1 MERIVIAMQRRR
13 GGCAACGGASREA
26 NLILSCRRTSIIG
39 PPVGGTFWFQ
49 IFIQAPSPEIW
60 SETISGGEEV
70 LAGKWGGL
78 FLGYLLGRNYR
89 RRDRDRLVPRRW
101 MDAAVYRAE
110 VCYPFGREHGRH
122 RAVKRRDF
130 VTLLGGAAVV
140 LPAAVGGA
148 ESFPTRPIRLI
159 VPYPAG
165 GGTDIVGRVLG
176 QKLHA
181 SLGQPV
187 VIDNR
192 GGAGGTL
199 GTAAAAKSAPDGYTL
214 LLVPTSHV
222 INPSIYAK
230 LPFDT
235 EKDFAPITMAASA
248 AILMAVHPR
257 VPADTV
263 RGFVEAAKASP
274 RALANYGSAGTGTVF
289 HLTGELFKQL
299 TGLQL
304 QHVPYRG
311 GAPTVTA
318 LLAGDIPLA
327 FETML
332 ALQPHVRAGTLRA
345 LAITSQRRSA
355 IMPDIPTTAESGFP
369 SLVADNSY
377 ALFAPAGTPA
387 PILTQLHDAT
397 IAALALPEV
406 RDQLR
411 EQGAEVVGNSA
422 AELAAYVAAEIPK
435 WAALARQAGVKPL

>member
-1 MERIVIAMQRRR
+1 M
-13 GGCAACGGASREA
+13 
-26 NLILSCRRTSIIG
+26 
-39 PPVGGTFWFQ
+39 
-49 IFIQAPSPEIW
+49 
-60 SETISGGEEV
+60 
-70 LAGKWGGL
+70 
-78 FLGYLLGRNYR
+78 R
-89 RRDRDRLVPRRW
+89 RRDFI
-101 MDAAVYRAE
+101 A
-110 VCYPFGREHGRH
+110 
-122 RAVKRRDF
+122 
-130 VTLLGGAAVV
+130 LLGGAAMS
-140 LPAAVGGA
+140 LPAAA

-176 QKLHA
+176 QKLHE

-230 LPFDT
+230 LPYDT
-235 EKDFAPITMAASA
+235 GKDFAPITMVASA

-263 RGFVEAAKASP
+263 RAFVEAAKANP
-274 RALANYGSAGTGTVF
+274 QVLANYGSAGTGTVF

-311 GAPTVTA
+311 GSPTVTA
-318 LLAGDIPLA
+318 LLAREIPLA

-345 LAITSQRRSA
+345 LAVTGARRSV
-355 IMPDIPTTAESGFP
+355 IMPEIATTAEAGFP

-387 PILTQLHDAT
+387 PILTRLHDAT
-397 IAALALPEV
+397 VDALALPEV

-411 EQGAEVVGNSA
+411 EQGAEVVGNSP
-422 AELAAYVAAEIPK
+422 AELATYVAAEIPK